1 MSAASSRHGNAA
13 PRAAT
18 QTASALGLPISSAIA
33 LVLHALLIFAIDWP
47 RFASQPATSIDL
59 TLGIVGNPPATPP
72 APVPVPVPT
81 IDAPPPAP
89 TVDQPR
95 QPAAAAAPTNNEA
108 KVASHETLPAKPS
121 PLQGQRVDD
130 LVRAIADTADSATPT
145 TAHRVFRLNEDAPKR
160 ADFAYYLRSW
170 QRKVERIG
178 QLNYPR
184 QARAE
189 GITGSLRLRVAIAAD
204 GALQD
209 VRVLETSGH
218 ELLDEA
224 ALRIVRLAAPY
235 APFSPA
241 MRETTDTLEI
251 ERTWRFLN
259 SRISS

>member
-1 MSAASSRHGNAA
+1 MSAASPRHGNAG
-13 PRAAT
+13 P
-18 QTASALGLPISSAIA
+18 QTASALGLPISLAIA

-72 APVPVPVPT
+72 APVPVLVPT

-89 TVDQPR
+89 TTDQP
-95 QPAAAAAPTNNEA
+95 PPTAAAAPTNNEA

-130 LVRAIADTADSATPT
+130 LVRAIADAADSATPT
-145 TAHRVFRLNEDAPKR
+145 TAPRVFRLNEDAPKR

>member
-1 MSAASSRHGNAA
+1 MRVASSRHAN
-13 PRAAT
+13 
-18 QTASALGLPISSAIA
+18 ASALGLPISFAIA
-33 LVLHALLIFAIDWP
+33 LALHALLIFAIDWP
-47 RFASQPATSIDL
+47 RFTPQPAYSIDL
-59 TLGIVGNPPATPP
+59 TLANVGNVPEPPSPAATP
-72 APVPVPVPT
+72 APVNERTQSVPT
-81 IDAPPPAP
+81 EHQPPPPA
-89 TVDQPR
+89 
-95 QPAAAAAPTNNEA
+95 AASAPTNDQANL
-108 KVASHETLPAKPS
+108 ASHETVPAVPS
-121 PLQGQRVDD
+121 PLRGQRVDD
-130 LVRAIADTADSATPT
+130 LVRAIADTAASATP
-145 TAHRVFRLNEDAPKR
+145 AMAPRVFRLNEDAPKR

-218 ELLDEA
+218 ELLDQA